1 MSARDLSS
9 TLPSSLSL
17 SVLSSVSVS
26 RDCSCPA
33 ASDSCTLAAKASIGI
48 MFPSCGHRAPPLFES
63 VSGVGVRKSLSR
75 SFDLPLSCSS
85 RCKLSTVS
93 CSVGDNGGHGSSTG
107 PALGPTSA
115 ITFIPIQALFLTR
128 RLNNL
133 YRHELCILQ
142 GNGTVGKPCNFSEP
156 KLPELPGL
164 KRCQSCQGSKDE
176 PIGAIKKWQHG
187 AKTQSG
193 GKPS

>member
-1 MSARDLSS
+1 MWPSR
-9 TLPSSLSL
+9 SSL
-17 SVLSSVSVS
+17 VRV
-26 RDCSCPA
+26 C
-33 ASDSCTLAAKASIGI
+33 IGCWR
-48 MFPSCGHRAPPLFES
+48 PKES
-63 VSGVGVRKSLSR
+63 VPKLRPSERVCREASTDSERVCREASTGVRKSLSR
-75 SFDLPLSCSS
+75 SFDTWTDLCHHVV
-85 RCKLSTVS
+85 CHHV
-93 CSVGDNGGHGSSTG
+93 VDDV
-107 PALGPTSA
+107 
-115 ITFIPIQALFLTR
+115 IPIQALFLTR

-142 GNGTVGKPCNFSEP
+142 GNGTVGKPCNFAEP